1 MDYNPIN
8 KHKETI
14 DRKNKPLSK
23 KVFFILA
30 DFNKRCTFAPN
41 FSKTKTIDNQKICC
55 FLINHLDL

>member
-1 MDYNPIN
+1 MDYNPNN

-14 DRKNKPLSK
+14 ELENEPPLK

-41 FSKTKTIDNQKICC
+41 FSKTKTLDNQ
-55 FLINHLDL
+55 